1 MDDLTTELTYETKIS
16 LVIVVLLMIVG
27 CIMYTMK
34 DKLFSSKQVEFDP
47 VVKTMDN
54 KQDKDNQDNQDKDNK
69 DNKDKDNQEYIPS
82 NSFTGRK
89 PGYVFKTD
97 EQGLGYYKDKIEMDK
112 LN

>member
-1 MDDLTTELTYETKIS
+1 MFDFINDLTYDLTYETKVG
-16 LVIVVLLMIVG
+16 LVIVVLLTIVG

-34 DKLFSSKQVEFDP
+34 DRLFVKKVKFDP
-47 VVKTMDN
+47 VVKNMDD
-54 KQDKDNQDNQDKDNK
+54 KQDNRD
-69 DNKDKDNQEYIPS
+69 YIPS

-97 EQGLGYYKDKIEMDK
+97 EQGLGYYKDKIEMEK

>member
-1 MDDLTTELTYETKIS
+1 MDDLTYELTYETKIS

-34 DKLFSSKQVEFDP
+34 DKLFVKKVKFDP
-47 VVKTMDN
+47 VVENMDD
-54 KQDKDNQDNQDKDNK
+54 KQDNRD
-69 DNKDKDNQEYIPS
+69 YIPS

-97 EQGLGYYKDKIEMDK
+97 EQGLGYYKDKIEMEK
-112 LN
+112 LK